1 MSSAKDDMDSKHSDR
16 TTAGT
21 DPIEAVRDDVLRKI
35 GRNVVNFQKMEAM
48 LKALNAQQSISGSLS
63 DLHALAT
70 NARKAVAKKTMG
82 PLVEAFVNSAFSAA
96 PEPREHAVVKEVAV
110 SFSFRIEAN
119 EAIAKERKKALRA
132 VVAERNRLVHRW
144 LPEFDPHSKD
154 SCLRLS
160 AELDAQ
166 HARVAPEFE
175 ALKSIFTAFK
185 DLRTGMVCYLASD
198 EFLNAISRE
207 SFAVPEVNR

>member
-1 MSSAKDDMDSKHSDR
+1 MDSKHTDR

-21 DPIEAVRDDVLRKI
+21 DPVEAARDDVLRKI
-35 GRNVVNFQKMEAM
+35 GRNLVNFQKLEPM

-63 DLHALAT
+63 ELHALAT
-70 NARKAVAKKTMG
+70 NARRAVAKKTMG
-82 PLVEAFVNSAFSAA
+82 PLVEAFVNSVFSAT
-96 PEPREHAVVKEVAV
+96 PEAREHAAVKEVAV

-144 LPEFDPHSKD
+144 LAEFDPYSKD

-166 HARVAPEFE
+166 HARVTPELE

-185 DLRTGMVCYLASD
+185 DLRTGLVCYLASD
-198 EFLNAISRE
+198 EVLNAISRE
-207 SFAVPEVNR
+207 SVAEPDVDR